1 MRKILKIMFL
11 FIFIINISGCGNK
24 QDINSEKQL
33 NKQSNA
39 NKEKFDGSERQK
51 IDIKGID
58 KATNINIIGEYIY
71 FINNNKDS
79 KLYKVKLDGKDLT
92 KLSDDNGAVAL
103 A

>member
-1 MRKILKIMFL
+1 ME
-11 FIFIINISGCGNK
+11 
-24 QDINSEKQL
+24 DIY
-33 NKQSNA
+33 
-39 NKEKFDGSERQK
+39 KEKFDGSERQK